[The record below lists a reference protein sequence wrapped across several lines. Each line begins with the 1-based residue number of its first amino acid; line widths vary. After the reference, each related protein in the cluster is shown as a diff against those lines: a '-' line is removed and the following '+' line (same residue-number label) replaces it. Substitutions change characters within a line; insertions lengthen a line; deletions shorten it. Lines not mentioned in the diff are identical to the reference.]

1 MIGKRLAHYQVM
13 TQRRGFAELS
23 VTTAELS
30 CQSEGHVQQ
39 NSKTTVASWRTKN
52 PPVAFNKSIYLTGG

>member
-1 MIGKRLAHYQVM
+1 M

-39 NSKTTVASWRTKN
+39 NSKTTVAFWRTKN